1 MRANYIHLSRSMRK
15 FIRVPHDPKASG
27 KTASLA
33 LKLFAQ
39 LKSSSGTDYKVD
51 KFGVSGSFVLLRLI
65 RFEN

>member
-1 MRANYIHLSRSMRK
+1 MRANHIHLSRSMRK
-15 FIRVPHDPKASG
+15 FIRVAHDPKA
-27 KTASLA
+27 
-33 LKLFAQ
+33 KLFAQ